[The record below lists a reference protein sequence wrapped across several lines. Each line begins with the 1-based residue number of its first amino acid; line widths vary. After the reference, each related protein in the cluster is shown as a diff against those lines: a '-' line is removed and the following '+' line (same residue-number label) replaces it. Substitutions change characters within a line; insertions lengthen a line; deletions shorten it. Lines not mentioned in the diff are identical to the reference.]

1 MPKSTSEKNLSVS
14 KNVIA
19 IDSKS
24 LTIKDVVNVA
34 RNGFN
39 VVLSKNALENINKGK
54 KIVEKVINENKIVY
68 GVNTGFGAFCK
79 KVISKENIKQLQRN
93 LLLSHSTGVDKPFSE
108 DVVRAIM
115 LLRANTLASGN
126 CGVRVEL
133 VQTLLDMLNAGVHPY
148 IPQKGSVGASGDLA
162 PLAHLGL
169 VLIGEGQAYYK
180 ENLLSGKEAL
190 QMANIKVVELEAKE
204 GLALI
209 NGTQVMTA
217 VAALTVNEAE
227 EIIKTAD
234 IIAACTIDTLKGS
247 DAPFDK
253 RLHELRPHP
262 GQLKS
267 SENIR
272 MVMKN
277 SEIRES
283 HRDCDHVQD
292 AYSMRCAPQVHG
304 ASRDTIDYVK
314 KVVEIEINS
323 VTDNPIIIP
332 ETEEFISG
340 GNFHGQPVALAMDY
354 LGIALS
360 EIANISERR
369 IERMV
374 NSKLSEHLPAFLVKD
389 EGINSGFMI
398 TQYTAASLVSEN
410 KVLAHPASVDSIPT
424 SANQEDHVSM
434 GTIAARKAGE
444 ILSNVEFVLAIELL
458 CAAQALDFLK
468 EFKPGDG
475 VEISH
480 KLVREKVAY
489 LDRDRPLY
497 TDINLLKDMI
507 SKGIVLRK
515 VEEKL
520 GELR

>member
-1 MPKSTSEKNLSVS
+1 MTTLT
-14 KNVIA
+14 KNVIT
-19 IDSKS
+19 IDSRS

-34 RNGFN
+34 RHNYH
-39 VVLSKNALENINKGK
+39 VTLSKEAIENINKAK
-54 KIVEKVINENKIVY
+54 KVVDKVILDNKVVY

-79 KVISKENIKQLQRN
+79 KVISKENIKQLQKN
-93 LLLSHSTGVDKPFSE
+93 LLLSHATGVDEPFQE
-108 DVVRAIM
+108 DVVRAII

-169 VLIGEGQAYYK
+169 VVIGEGEAYFK
-180 ENLLSGKEAL
+180 GKLLTGSEAL
-190 QMANIKVVELEAKE
+190 QLANIKPIELEAKE

-209 NGTQVMTA
+209 NGTQVMTG
-217 VAALTVNEAE
+217 VAAIVIDEAE
-227 EIIKTAD
+227 AVIKTAD
-234 IIAACTIDTLKGS
+234 IIAACTIDALKGS

-267 SENIR
+267 AENLR
-272 MVMKN
+272 HVMKN
-277 SEIRES
+277 SQIRES
-283 HRDCDHVQD
+283 HRNCDHVQD

-314 KVVEIEINS
+314 KVIEIEINS
-323 VTDNPIIIP
+323 VTDNPIIFP

-340 GNFHGQPVALAMDY
+340 GNFHGQPIALVMDY

-434 GTIAARKAGE
+434 GTISARKAQT

-458 CAAQALDFLK
+458 CVAQALDFLR
-468 EFKPGDG
+468 ELKPGDG
-475 VEISH
+475 VEAVY
-480 KLVREKVAY
+480 KLVREKVSH
-489 LDRDRPLY
+489 LDKDRVLHK
-497 TDINLLKDMI
+497 DINLLKEMI
-507 SKGIVLRK
+507 SAGIVLKK
-515 VEEKL
+515 VEEKIGNL
-520 GELR
+520 K

>member
-1 MPKSTSEKNLSVS
+1 MST
-14 KNVIA
+14 VI

-24 LTIKDVVNVA
+24 LTINDVVNVA
-34 RNGFN
+34 KHSYT
-39 VVLSKNALENINKGK
+39 VVLSNEAIKNIKESRR
-54 KIVEKVINENKIVY
+54 IVEKVLQGNKVVY
-68 GVNTGFGAFCK
+68 GVNTGFGAFCR
-79 KVISKENIKQLQRN
+79 KVISKENIKKLQTN
-93 LLLSHSTGVDKPFSE
+93 LLLSHAVGVDEPFSE
-108 DVVRAIM
+108 DIVRAII
-115 LLRANTLASGN
+115 LLRANTLASSN
-126 CGVRVEL
+126 CGVRLEL
-133 VQTLLDMLNAGVHPY
+133 VQTLLQMLNSGVHPY

-169 VLIGEGQAYYK
+169 VLIGEGQAFYRG
-180 ENLLSGKEAL
+180 NLLSGKEVMDLAGISIL
-190 QMANIKVVELEAKE
+190 ELEAKE
-204 GLALI
+204 GVALI
-209 NGTQVMTA
+209 NGTQVMTGVSTLA
-217 VAALTVNEAE
+217 VYEAE
-227 EIIKTAD
+227 IVIKTAD
-234 IIAACTIDTLKGS
+234 IIASCTIDALKGS

-262 GQLKS
+262 GQLS
-267 SENIR
+267 SAENIR
-272 MVMKN
+272 LMMRN
-277 SEIRES
+277 SGIRES

-304 ASRDTIDYVK
+304 ASRDTLDYVK
-314 KVVEIEINS
+314 KVTEIEINS
-323 VTDNPIIIP
+323 ITDNPIVFP

-340 GNFHGQPVALAMDY
+340 GNFHGQPIALAMDY

-374 NSKLSEHLPAFLVKD
+374 NSNLSEHLPAFLVKD

-434 GTIAARKAGE
+434 GTISARKALA

-458 CAAQALDFLK
+458 CAMQALDFLRDLK
-468 EFKPGDG
+468 AGDG
-475 VEISH
+475 IEVVY
-480 KLVREKVAY
+480 KLVREKVRF
-489 LDRDRPLY
+489 LERDRVLHP
-497 TDINLLKDMI
+497 DINLLKDMI
-507 SKGIVLRK
+507 GKGIILQR

-520 GELR
+520 GQLR

>member
-1 MPKSTSEKNLSVS
+1 MNTVT
-14 KNVIA
+14 

-34 RNGFN
+34 KHNYK
-39 VVLSKNALENINKGK
+39 VSLSKEAIQNIKAGK
-54 KIVEKVINENKIVY
+54 EAVEKVLKENKIVY
-68 GVNTGFGAFCK
+68 GINTGFGTFCTK
-79 KVISKENIKQLQRN
+79 IISKENIKQLQKN
-93 LLLSHSTGVDKPFSE
+93 LLLSHATGVDEPFSE
-108 DVVRAIM
+108 DITRAIM
-115 LLRANTLASGN
+115 LLRANTLASGH

-133 VQTLLDMLNAGVHPY
+133 VQTLLDMLNSGVHPS

-162 PLAHLGL
+162 PLAHLAL
-169 VLIGEGQAYYK
+169 VLIGEGQAYLK
-180 ENLLSGKEAL
+180 GKLLSGKIAM
-190 QMANIKVVELEAKE
+190 QMANIKTLELEAKE

-209 NGTQVMTA
+209 NGTQVMTG
-217 VAALTVNEAE
+217 VAALAIYEAE
-227 EIIKTAD
+227 VIMKSAD
-234 IIAACTIDTLKGS
+234 VIAACTIDVLKGS

-267 SENIR
+267 SENLNLI
-272 MVMKN
+272 MKN
-277 SEIRES
+277 SKIRES
-283 HRDCDHVQD
+283 HRDCGHVQD

-304 ASRDTIDYVK
+304 ASRDTVDYVK

-323 VTDNPIIIP
+323 VTDNPILFP
-332 ETEEFISG
+332 QTGEFISG
-340 GNFHGQPVALAMDY
+340 GNFHGEPIALAMDY

-374 NSKLSEHLPAFLVKD
+374 NSKLSEHLPPFLVKD
-389 EGINSGFMI
+389 EGVNSGFMI

-434 GTIAARKAGE
+434 GTISARKAMQ

-458 CAAQALDFLK
+458 CAMQALDFVRELK
-468 EFKPGDG
+468 GGDG
-475 VEISH
+475 VEIVH
-480 KLVREKVAY
+480 KLVREKILH
-489 LDRDRPLY
+489 LDNDRALY
-497 TDINLLKDMI
+497 PDINLLKDMI
-507 SKGIVLRK
+507 SRGVVLK
-515 VEEKL
+515 EVEDKL
-520 GELR
+520 GKLK

>member
-1 MPKSTSEKNLSVS
+1 METITISKKNAV
-14 KNVIA
+14 V

-24 LTIKDVVNVA
+24 LTIEDVVNVA
-34 RNGFN
+34 KHSYQ
-39 VVLSKNALENINKGK
+39 VTLSKESVENIKKGK
-54 KIVEKVINENKIVY
+54 KIVEEVIQSNKIVY
-68 GVNTGFGAFCK
+68 GVNTGFGAFCNK
-79 KVISKENIKQLQRN
+79 IISKENIKQLQKN
-93 LLLSHSTGVDKPFSE
+93 LLLSHSTGVDEAFLE
-108 DVVRAIM
+108 DVVRAII
-115 LLRANTLASGN
+115 LLRTNTLASGN
-126 CGVRVEL
+126 CGVRLEL
-133 VQTLLDMLNAGVHPY
+133 VQTLLDMLNKSVHPH

-162 PLAHLGL
+162 PLAHLAL

-180 ENLLSGKEAL
+180 GELLSGKEAM
-190 QMANIKVVELEAKE
+190 QKANIKTLELEAKE

-209 NGTQVMTA
+209 NGTQVMTG
-217 VAALTVNEAE
+217 VAALVVHEAE
-227 EIIKTAD
+227 VIMKTAD
-234 IIAACTIDTLKGS
+234 IIAGSTIDALKGS

-267 SENIR
+267 AENIR
-272 MVMKN
+272 LLMKN
-277 SEIRES
+277 SAIRES

-292 AYSMRCAPQVHG
+292 AYSMRCTPQVHG
-304 ASRDTIDYVK
+304 ASRDTVDYVK

-323 VTDNPIIIP
+323 VTDNPIIFP
-332 ETEEFISG
+332 QTGEFISG
-340 GNFHGQPVALAMDY
+340 GNFHGQPIALAMDY

-434 GTIAARKAGE
+434 GTISARKAQT
-444 ILSNVEFVLAIELL
+444 ILSNTEFVLAIELL
-458 CAAQALDFLK
+458 CTAQALDFLK
-468 EFKPGDG
+468 ELKPGDG
-475 VEISH
+475 VEIAH
-480 KLVREKVAY
+480 KLVREKVPH
-489 LDRDRPLY
+489 LDKDRILSC
-497 TDINLLKDMI
+497 DINLLKEI
-507 SKGIVLRK
+507 VSSGIVLRK

-520 GELR
+520 GNLK

>member
-1 MPKSTSEKNLSVS
+1 MNTVE
-14 KNVIA
+14 

-24 LTIKDVVNVA
+24 LTINNVVNVA
-34 RNGFN
+34 KHNHK
-39 VVLSKNALENINKGK
+39 VLLSKQAIENIKKGK
-54 KIVEKVINENKIVY
+54 NIVDKVLLENKIVY
-68 GVNTGFGAFCK
+68 GVNTGFGAFCNK
-79 KVISKENIKQLQRN
+79 IISKENIKQLQTN
-93 LLLSHSTGVDKPFSE
+93 LLLSHSTGVNEAFSE
-108 DVVRAIM
+108 DVTRAII

-133 VQTLLDMLNAGVHPY
+133 VQTLLDMLNASVHPH

-162 PLAHLGL
+162 PLAHLAL

-180 ENLLSGKEAL
+180 KKLLSGKEAM
-190 QMANIKVVELEAKE
+190 QIAKIKTLELEAKE

-209 NGTQVMTA
+209 NGTQVMTG
-217 VAALTVNEAE
+217 VAALVVHEAE
-227 EIIKTAD
+227 IIMKTAD
-234 IIAACTIDTLKGS
+234 IIAACTIDVLKGS

-253 RLHELRPHP
+253 RLHELRPHL
-262 GQLKS
+262 GQLNS
-267 SENIR
+267 AENICL
-272 MVMKN
+272 VMKN
-277 SEIRES
+277 SQIRES
-283 HRDCDHVQD
+283 HRNCDHVQD

-304 ASRDTIDYVK
+304 ASRDTVDYVK

-323 VTDNPIIIP
+323 VTDNPIIIQ

-340 GNFHGQPVALAMDY
+340 GNFHGQPIALVMDY

-374 NSKLSEHLPAFLVKD
+374 NSKLSEHLPAFLVKE

-410 KVLAHPASVDSIPT
+410 KILAHPASVDSIPT

-434 GTIAARKAGE
+434 GTIAARKAQS

-458 CAAQALDFLK
+458 CAAQAIDFLS
-468 EFKPGDG
+468 ELKPGNG
-475 VEISH
+475 VGAAH
-480 KLVREKVAY
+480 KYVREKVTH
-489 LDRDRPLY
+489 LEQDRPLH
-497 TDINLLKDMI
+497 TDINLLKEMV
-507 SKGIVLRK
+507 SNGGILRK
-515 VEEKL
+515 VEEQLGKL
-520 GELR
+520 K

>member
-1 MPKSTSEKNLSVS
+1 MTTLT
-14 KNVIA
+14 KNVIT
-19 IDSKS
+19 IDSRS

-34 RNGFN
+34 RHNYH
-39 VVLSKNALENINKGK
+39 VTLSKEAIENINKAK
-54 KIVEKVINENKIVY
+54 KVVDKVILDNKVVY

-79 KVISKENIKQLQRN
+79 KVISKENIKQLQKN
-93 LLLSHSTGVDKPFSE
+93 LLLSHATGVDEPFQE
-108 DVVRAIM
+108 DVVRAII

-169 VLIGEGQAYYK
+169 VVIGEGEAYFK
-180 ENLLSGKEAL
+180 GKLLTGSEAL
-190 QMANIKVVELEAKE
+190 QLANIKPIELEAKE

-209 NGTQVMTA
+209 NGTQVMTG
-217 VAALTVNEAE
+217 VAAIVIDEAE
-227 EIIKTAD
+227 AVIKTAD
-234 IIAACTIDTLKGS
+234 IIAACTIDALKGS

-267 SENIR
+267 AENLR
-272 MVMKN
+272 HVMKN
-277 SEIRES
+277 SQIRES
-283 HRDCDHVQD
+283 HRNCDHVQD

-314 KVVEIEINS
+314 KVIEIEINS
-323 VTDNPIIIP
+323 VTDNPIIFP

-340 GNFHGQPVALAMDY
+340 GNFHGQPIALVMDY

-434 GTIAARKAGE
+434 GTISARKAQT

-458 CAAQALDFLK
+458 CVAQALDFLR
-468 EFKPGDG
+468 ELKPGDG
-475 VEISH
+475 VEAVYE
-480 KLVREKVAY
+480 LVREKVSY
-489 LDRDRPLY
+489 LDKDRVLHK
-497 TDINLLKDMI
+497 DINLLKEMI
-507 SKGIVLRK
+507 SASIVLKK
-515 VEEKL
+515 VEEKIGNL
-520 GELR
+520 K